1 MDRILADRYQII
13 KPLGQKP
20 GRKTYLAKDLKNS
33 FFVVVKLLIFD
44 EDLDWQDFKLFERE
58 ANTLKNLSHPAIP
71 SYLDSFEL
79 ELPEGK
85 SLAIVQTYIDALS
98 LQEHIAAKRV
108 FSEIETIELARSL
121 LEILIYLHSRQPP
134 VIHRDIK
141 PSNILLKS
149 RPGYGVG
156 RVYLVDFGSVQT
168 MAATS
173 GGTITIVGTYGY
185 MPPEQFGGQA
195 FISSDLYSLGATLI
209 YLISGKHPADLP
221 QQKLRIKFESVVDER
236 ISPSFKSWLRRITEP
251 SLEKRFNSAS
261 DARESLE
268 RVVEIS
274 EYIGDRSAKKSVF
287 ISRNDRAIDILI
299 SGRENNAKHLADL
312 AYFWFF
318 SGLFSVIC
326 FLSSASLGGGSF
338 IAGIIWI
345 LIASLSVGYLFKLL
359 YLSFG
364 RVKIKIDSQ
373 YFKVTKNL
381 FGLTFYRRRLLTK
394 AISKLV
400 RTQKINPEIIELK
413 FGQKVLQISRE
424 NAQEILKIW
433 VGKYTFEL
441 NTQMYDVRDNIEQK
455 NILFSHLDRSEL
467 NWLTYELSD
476 WLDLPIT
483 RK

>member
-1 MDRILADRYQII
+1 MGRIIADRYQII
-13 KPLGQKP
+13 KSLGQKP
-20 GRKTYLAKDLKNS
+20 GRKTYLAKDLNDS
-33 FFVVVKLLIFD
+33 ELVVIKLLIFD
-44 EDLDWQDFKLFERE
+44 DDLEWQDFKLFERE

-85 SLAIVQTYIDALS
+85 SFAIVQTYIEARS
-98 LQEHIAAKRV
+98 LQEHITAKRV
-108 FSEIETIELARSL
+108 FNEIEIIEIARSL

-185 MPPEQFGGQA
+185 MPPEQFGGKA
-195 FISSDLYSLGATLI
+195 FVTSDLYSLGATLI
-209 YLISGKHPADLP
+209 YLMSGKHPADLP
-221 QQKLRIKFESVVDER
+221 QQKLRIKFESAIDEA

-251 SLEKRFNSAS
+251 SLERRFNSAL
-261 DARESLE
+261 DARESLD
-268 RVVEIS
+268 RVVEIK
-274 EYIGDRSAKKSVF
+274 ELTVDRSAQKSVF
-287 ISRNDRAIDILI
+287 ISKNERAIDILI
-299 SGRENNAKHLADL
+299 SGRENNAKQLADL

-318 SGLFSVIC
+318 SGLFAAAC
-326 FLSSASLGGGSF
+326 FLSSASLGGGTF
-338 IAGIIWI
+338 IAGMIWI
-345 LIASLSVGYLFKLL
+345 LIASLSTGYVLKLL

-364 RVKIKIDSQ
+364 RVKIKVDRQ
-373 YFKVTKNL
+373 YFKVTKKL
-381 FGLTFYRRRLLTK
+381 FGFTFYRRRLLTK

-400 RTQKINPEIIELK
+400 RTKINTEKIELK
-413 FGQKVLQISRE
+413 LGKKVLKVPEE
-424 NAQEILKIW
+424 NVKEILKIW
-433 VGKYTFEL
+433 VGKHTFEL
-441 NTQMYDVRDNIEQK
+441 NTKMSDIRDNIESK
-455 NILFSHLDRSEL
+455 NILFSNLDRSEL
-467 NWLTYELSD
+467 NWLTYELSE
-476 WLDLPIT
+476 WLDLPVT